1 MLLTLYSASP
11 RGLCC
16 LMVVQSISHLAND
29 LLQHIT
35 TGQNPVKI
43 INLRIICVTLTKF
56 NFHICFF
63 FINHGDRY
71 CVHSFSSCV
80 LFCSIP
86 LSAKCIVKI
95 PLLYHL
101 FHCLPVPLLKL
112 LSSELLLIYL

>member
-63 FINHGDRY
+63 
-71 CVHSFSSCV
+71 
-80 LFCSIP
+80 
-86 LSAKCIVKI
+86 
-95 PLLYHL
+95 
-101 FHCLPVPLLKL
+101 
-112 LSSELLLIYL
+112 LLIMVTDTVYIVLVAVYYFAVSP